1 MIYSMA
7 AQPRDWFAITF
18 SILFCLLTVI
28 PGITL
33 AEEGKGSRGAVMSE
47 FNTTANDKE
56 VAKSTTDEK
65 FRHQLL
71 FFMGLM
77 LLIFIFATA
86 YFGLS
91 MALFGKDVFVP
102 HMICAGVTVFLA
114 LVHAVVAVVW
124 FFPF

>member
-1 MIYSMA
+1 
-7 AQPRDWFAITF
+7 
-18 SILFCLLTVI
+18 
-28 PGITL
+28 
-33 AEEGKGSRGAVMSE
+33 MSE
-47 FNTTANDKE
+47 FNAAAIETE
-56 VAKSTTDEK
+56 VAKSTVDDA

-71 FFMGLM
+71 FFMGLL
-77 LLIFIFATA
+77 LLIFVFTTA

-114 LVHAVVAVVW
+114 TAHAVVAVVW